1 MKSNKHIAVFMD
13 RDGTVSEEVGYLRNI
28 DHLKLIEGSAY
39 AVKLLNKRGLKTAIV
54 TNQSGVARGYFTEE
68 SIHKAHERLKTL
80 LSEYGAFLDGIYYCP
95 HHTEVGNKEYR
106 KNCNCRKPNPGM
118 IETAADEM
126 NIDIKKSYVVGDK
139 VSDVQLAHN
148 VGAKGIL
155 VLTGYG
161 KGELQYFQNNG
172 NKKPDYIA
180 DNLYDAVKWILKDI
194 ITKRKKD

>member
-13 RDGTVSEEVGYLRNI
+13 RDGTVSEEVGYLRII
-28 DHLKLIEGSAY
+28 DHLKLIEGSAD
-39 AVKLLNKRGLKTAIV
+39 AVRLLNKKGLKTAIV

-68 SIHKAHERLKTL
+68 YIHKAHKRLKTL
-80 LSEYGAFLDGIYYCP
+80 LSEYDAFLDGIYYCP
-95 HHTEVGNKEYR
+95 HHTEVGDEKYR

-118 IETAADEM
+118 IEAAADEM

-161 KGELQYFQNNG
+161 KGEFQYFNNNG

-180 DNLYDAVKWILKDI
+180 DNLYDAVKWILRDI
-194 ITKRKKD
+194 KRR